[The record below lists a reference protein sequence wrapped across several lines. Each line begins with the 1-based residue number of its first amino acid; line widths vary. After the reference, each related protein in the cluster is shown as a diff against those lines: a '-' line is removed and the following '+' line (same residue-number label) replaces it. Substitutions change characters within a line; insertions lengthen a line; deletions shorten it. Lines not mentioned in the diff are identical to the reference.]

1 MQSALRCSNLGE
13 SSARITLHLLEL
25 NRSGKSLP
33 GNALAQR
40 LLDDNSTRSLPSGSA
55 PPELTSVSEK
65 KRAFCQE
72 TLSIVA
78 FQDFK

>member
-55 PPELTSVSEK
+55 PPELMGGGGVDFWCLK
-65 KRAFCQE
+65 KRE
-72 TLSIVA
+72 LSVRRR
-78 FQDFK
+78 